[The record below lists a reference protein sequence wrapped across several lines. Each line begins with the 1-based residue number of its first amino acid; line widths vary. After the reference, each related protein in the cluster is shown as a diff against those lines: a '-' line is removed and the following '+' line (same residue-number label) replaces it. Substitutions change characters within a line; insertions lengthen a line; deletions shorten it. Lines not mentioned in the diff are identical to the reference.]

1 MSDYPTPVPIEVV
14 EIIDRYIDNEHR
26 DAQKFSNRE
35 VLDDSG
41 AYALH
46 DAVSRVYARAYH
58 DGRMAERAR
67 NNGERQRARD
77 RARAREEAPDA

>member
-1 MSDYPTPVPIEVV
+1 
-14 EIIDRYIDNEHR
+14 
-26 DAQKFSNRE
+26 
-35 VLDDSG
+35 
-41 AYALH
+41 
-46 DAVSRVYARAYH
+46 VYARAYH